1 MHSSNEN
8 NFSNIFINIIIP
20 VLILNKGAKLGL
32 TAVQALLIALA
43 FPLINGVYSLIKDKK
58 VNFISVLGL
67 ANILFS
73 GILTL
78 LALGGIWF
86 AVKEAIFPL
95 LIGLFVFASSRT
107 KKPFFETMFLNPSI
121 FQLDKLDAA
130 LDSEQKKKDF
140 NTLIVRS
147 TQYLSASFLLSAALN
162 FGLSL
167 YIFTPLSE
175 DLTTEQ
181 KQQMLNEQLSHM
193 TAYSMVV
200 ILVPTLIFV
209 GFIMYNAFKKT
220 TALTGLKMDDLMVN
234 NTPKQP

>member
-1 MHSSNEN
+1 MQSSNTN
-8 NFSNIFINIIIP
+8 NLSNIFINIIIP

-32 TAVQALLIALA
+32 TALQALLIALA

-58 VNFISVLGL
+58 INFISVLGL

-86 AVKEAIFPL
+86 AFKEAIFPL
-95 LIGLFVFASSRT
+95 LIGVFVFASSRS

-130 LDSEQKKKDF
+130 LDTDEKKKSF
-140 NTLIVRS
+140 EKLIIQS
-147 TQYLSASFLLSAALN
+147 TQYLSASFLLSATLN

-175 DLTTEQ
+175 DLSIEQ
-181 KQQMLNEQLSHM
+181 KQQLLNEQLSHM
-193 TAYSMVV
+193 TAYSMIV

-209 GFIMYNAFKKT
+209 GFIMYNAFKKM
-220 TALTGLKMDDLMVN
+220 TALTGLKMDDLMVKS
-234 NTPKQP
+234 TPDKV

>member
-1 MHSSNEN
+1 MNSSNEN

-20 VLILNKGAKLGL
+20 VLILNKGSKFGL

-43 FPLINGVYSLIKDKK
+43 FPLVNGVYSLIKNKK
-58 VNFISVLGL
+58 VNFVSVLGL
-67 ANILFS
+67 ANISFS

-86 AVKEAIFPL
+86 AIKEALFPL

-107 KKPFFETMFLNPSI
+107 QKPFFETMFLNPTI
-121 FQLDKLDAA
+121 FQLDKLNAA
-130 LDSEQKKKDF
+130 LDSEEKKNSFHK
-140 NTLIVRS
+140 LIVQS

-167 YIFTPLSE
+167 YIFTPL
-175 DLTTEQ
+175 DPNLTTEQ
-181 KQQMLNEQLSHM
+181 KQQILNEQLSHM
-193 TAYSMVV
+193 TAYSMIV

-220 TALTGLKMDDLMVN
+220 TALTGLKMDDLMVQTN
-234 NTPKQP
+234 PKNQ

>member
-130 LDSEQKKKDF
+130 LDSDQKKKDF

-220 TALTGLKMDDLMVN
+220 TALTGLKMDELMVN
-234 NTPKQP
+234 NTPKQT

>member
-220 TALTGLKMDDLMVN
+220 TALTGLKMDELMVN
-234 NTPKQP
+234 NTPKQT

>member
-1 MHSSNEN
+1 M
-8 NFSNIFINIIIP
+8 
-20 VLILNKGAKLGL
+20 ILNKGAKLGL

-95 LIGLFVFASSRT
+95 LIGIFVFASSRT

-140 NTLIVRS
+140 NDLIIRS

-167 YIFTPLSE
+167 YIFTPLAE
-175 DLTTEQ
+175 DLTMEQ
-181 KQQMLNEQLSHM
+181 KQQALNEQLSHM
-193 TAYSMVV
+193 TAYSMIV

-220 TALTGLKMDDLMVN
+220 TALTGLKMDDLMVS